1 MLWIVFG
8 LGVMVGTITG
18 IVVVALCQI
27 ASGNRN
33 QRTSDFQ
40 PRYPYD
46 PLRSPMLAKDV
57 D

>member
-1 MLWIVFG
+1 MLWIVFA
-8 LGVMVGTITG
+8 LGVLVGTITG

-27 ASGNRN
+27 ASGTRK
-33 QRTSDFQ
+33 RRISDFQ
-40 PRYPYD
+40 PGYPYD